1 MKILFISYDGM
12 TDPLGQSQVIPYLQG
27 LSVSGHRVWLLSFEK
42 PERYKSGKME
52 IEALLKK
59 AEITWLPQTYTSKP
73 PVLSTLK
80 DIRMMRN
87 VAFDTIT
94 KEKIDLL
101 HCRSYISALIG
112 QAAKKKFGTR
122 FIFDMRGFWADER
135 VDGGLWKLSN
145 PIFKRIYSFFK
156 KKEKQ
161 FLLEADAVVSLT
173 QNAASE
179 IHSWKGFQQVPIT
192 VIPCCADLD
201 LFVRPDETHIQNLK
215 KDLQIP
221 SDAFVLTYLGS
232 LGTWYMLTEMLEF
245 FKTLT
250 LAKPNA
256 LFLFLTADEPS
267 MVFDEAEKMGIPK
280 SQIRVKKAARKEVP
294 LWASVGNVSLF
305 FIRPLFS
312 KKASSPTKMGELMSL
327 GMPLIC
333 NNQVGDVEQ
342 ILRDGGNGIILN
354 SFDNDAYEKAI
365 SELDVVL
372 NLNPQNSIDCA
383 YKYYSLKNGI
393 DSYLSIYKRF

>member
-27 LSVSGHRVWLLSFEK
+27 LSANGHDVWLISFEK
-42 PERYKSGKME
+42 PERFKSGFEE
-52 IEALLKK
+52 IRNLLENAK
-59 AEITWLPQTYTSKP
+59 ITWLPQKYTSKP

-80 DIRMMRN
+80 DIRTMRK
-87 VAFDTIT
+87 VAFETIT
-94 KEKIDLL
+94 KEKIDVL

-112 QAAKKKFGTR
+112 QSAKKKFGTR

-156 KKEKQ
+156 KKETQ

-173 QNAASE
+173 QNAANE

-201 LFVRPDETHIQNLK
+201 LFKRPEETRISNLK
-215 KDLQIP
+215 NELQIP
-221 SDAFVLTYLGS
+221 QDAFVLTYLGS
-232 LGTWYMLTEMLEF
+232 LGTWYMLSEMLEF
-245 FKTLT
+245 FKTLNHSN
-250 LAKPNA
+250 PNA
-256 LFLFLTADEPS
+256 HFLFLTADEPS
-267 MVFDEAEKMGIPK
+267 MVFDEAYKMRIPK
-280 SQIRVKKAARKEVP
+280 SQIRVKKASRKEVP
-294 LWASVGNVSLF
+294 LWASVGNASLF

-342 ILRDGGNGIILN
+342 ILRDGGNGIILKEF
-354 SFDNDAYEKAI
+354 SESAYIKAI
-365 SELDVVL
+365 SELDEVL
-372 NLNPQNSIDCA
+372 ALNPQNSIDCA

-393 DSYLSIYKRF
+393 EAYLSIYKRF

>member
-1 MKILFISYDGM
+1 M

-27 LSVSGHRVWLLSFEK
+27 LSASGHRVWLLSFEK
-42 PERYKSGKME
+42 PERFQSGKME
-52 IEALLKK
+52 IDALLKN
-59 AEITWLPQTYTSKP
+59 AEISWLPQTYTSKP

-80 DIRMMRN
+80 DIRMMRK
-87 VAFDTIT
+87 VAFETIT
-94 KEKIDLL
+94 KEKIDVV

-173 QNAASE
+173 QNAAGE
-179 IHSWKGFQQVPIT
+179 IHGWKGFQDVPIT

-201 LFVRPDETHIQNLK
+201 LFVRPEETHIQNLK
-215 KDLQIP
+215 KELNIP
-221 SDAFVLTYLGS
+221 ADAFVLTYLGS
-232 LGTWYMLTEMLEF
+232 LGTWYMLSEMLEF

-250 LAKPNA
+250 HSKPHA
-256 LFLFLTADEPS
+256 HFLFLTADEPS

-294 LWASVGNVSLF
+294 LWASVGNASLF

-342 ILRDGGNGIILN
+342 ILSDGGNGIVLN
-354 SFDNDAYEKAI
+354 EFSEPAYRKAI
-365 SELDVVL
+365 EELDEVL
-372 NLNPQNSIDCA
+372 SLNPQNSIDCA

-393 DSYLSIYKRF
+393 DLYLSIYKRL

>member
-1 MKILFISYDGM
+1 M

-27 LSVSGHRVWLLSFEK
+27 LSASGHRVWLLSFEK
-42 PERYKSGKME
+42 PERYESGKHE
-52 IEALLKK
+52 IDTLLKN

-80 DIRMMRN
+80 DIRMMRK
-87 VAFDTIT
+87 VAFETLV
-94 KEKIDLL
+94 KEKIDVL

-112 QAAKKKFGTR
+112 QSAKKKFGTK

-173 QNAASE
+173 QNAANE

-201 LFVRPDETHIQNLK
+201 LFVRPEETLIHNLK
-215 KDLQIP
+215 KEINIP
-221 SDAFVLTYLGS
+221 SEAFVLTYLGS

-250 LAKPNA
+250 QSKPNA
-256 LFLFLTADEPS
+256 HFLFLTADDPS
-267 MVFDEAEKMGIPK
+267 MVLDEAEKMGIPK

-294 LWASVGNVSLF
+294 LWASVGNASLF

-354 SFDNDAYEKAI
+354 AFNTAAYEKAI
-365 SELDVVL
+365 SELDEVL
-372 NLNPQNSIDCA
+372 ALNPQNSIDCA

-393 DSYLSIYKRF
+393 DSYLNIYNRF

>member
-1 MKILFISYDGM
+1 LKILFISYDGM

-27 LSVSGHRVWLLSFEK
+27 LSENGHDVWLISFEK
-42 PERYKSGKME
+42 PERFKLGFEE
-52 IEALLKK
+52 IRNLLEK

-80 DIRMMRN
+80 DIRTMRK
-87 VAFDTIT
+87 VAFETIK
-94 KEKIDLL
+94 KEQIEVV

-156 KKEKQ
+156 KKERQ

-179 IHSWKGFQQVPIT
+179 IHSWKGFQHVPIT

-201 LFVRPDETHIQNLK
+201 LFVRPEETHIQNLK
-215 KDLQIP
+215 KELNIP
-221 SDAFVLTYLGS
+221 ADAFVLTYLGS

-250 LAKPNA
+250 QSKPNA
-256 LFLFLTADEPS
+256 HFLFLTADEPS
-267 MVFDEAEKMGIPK
+267 MVFEEAEKMGIPK
-280 SQIRVKKAARKEVP
+280 SQIRVKRAARKEVP
-294 LWASVGNVSLF
+294 LWASVGNASMF

-354 SFDNDAYEKAI
+354 SFDKDAYEKAI
-365 SELDVVL
+365 SELDEVL
-372 NLNPQNSIDCA
+372 ALNPQNSIDCA
-383 YKYYSLKNGI
+383 YKYYSLKSGI
-393 DSYLSIYKRF
+393 DSYLSIYKRL

>member
-27 LSVSGHRVWLLSFEK
+27 LSENSHRIWLISFEK
-42 PERYKSGKME
+42 PERFIFGNE
-52 IEALLKK
+52 DIRNLLEK
-59 AEITWLPQTYTSKP
+59 AEINWLPQTYTSKP
-73 PVLSTLK
+73 AVLSTLK
-80 DIRMMRN
+80 DIRKMRK
-87 VAFDTIT
+87 VAFETIV
-94 KEKIDLL
+94 KEHIEVL

-112 QAAKKKFGTR
+112 QVAKKKFGTR

-145 PIFKRIYSFFK
+145 PIFERIYSFFK

-179 IHSWKGFQQVPIT
+179 IHSWKGFQHVPIT
-192 VIPCCADLD
+192 VIPCCADLN
-201 LFVRPDETHIQNLK
+201 LFVRPEETHIQNLK
-215 KDLQIP
+215 EELNIP
-221 SDAFVLTYLGS
+221 ADAFVLTYLGS
-232 LGTWYMLTEMLEF
+232 LGTWYMLSEMLEF

-250 LAKPNA
+250 QSKPHA
-256 LFLFLTADEPS
+256 HFLFLTADEPS

-294 LWASVGNVSLF
+294 LWASVGNASLF

-333 NNQVGDVEQ
+333 NNQIGDVEQ
-342 ILRDGGNGIILN
+342 ILRDGGNGIILTAFN
-354 SFDNDAYEKAI
+354 TVAYEKAI
-365 SELDVVL
+365 SELDEVL
-372 NLNPQNSIDCA
+372 TLNPQNSIDCA

-393 DSYLSIYKRF
+393 DSYLSIYKRL

>member
-1 MKILFISYDGM
+1 M

-27 LSVSGHRVWLLSFEK
+27 LSANGHDVWLISFEK
-42 PERYKSGKME
+42 PERFKSGFEE
-52 IEALLKK
+52 IRNLLENAK
-59 AEITWLPQTYTSKP
+59 ITWLPQKYTSKP

-80 DIRMMRN
+80 DIRTMRK
-87 VAFDTIT
+87 VAFETIT
-94 KEKIDLL
+94 KENIDVV

-156 KKEKQ
+156 KKETQ

-173 QNAASE
+173 QNAANE

-201 LFVRPDETHIQNLK
+201 LFKRPEETRISNLK
-215 KDLQIP
+215 NELQIP
-221 SDAFVLTYLGS
+221 QDAFVLTYLGS
-232 LGTWYMLTEMLEF
+232 LGTWYMLSEMLEF
-245 FKTLT
+245 FKTLNHSN
-250 LAKPNA
+250 PNA
-256 LFLFLTADEPS
+256 HFLFLTADEPS
-267 MVFDEAEKMGIPK
+267 MVFDEAYKMRIPK
-280 SQIRVKKAARKEVP
+280 SQIRVKKASRKEVP
-294 LWASVGNVSLF
+294 LWASVGNASLF

-354 SFDNDAYEKAI
+354 AFNTAAYEKAI
-365 SELDVVL
+365 LELDEVL
-372 NLNPQNSIDCA
+372 ALNPQNSIDCA

-393 DSYLSIYKRF
+393 ELYLSIYNRF

>member
-1 MKILFISYDGM
+1 M

-27 LSVSGHRVWLLSFEK
+27 LSANGHDVWLISFEK
-42 PERYKSGKME
+42 PERFKSGFEE
-52 IEALLKK
+52 IRNLLENAK
-59 AEITWLPQTYTSKP
+59 ITWLPQKYTSKP

-80 DIRMMRN
+80 DIRTMRK
-87 VAFDTIT
+87 VAFETIT
-94 KEKIDLL
+94 KEKIDVV

-112 QAAKKKFGTR
+112 QAAKKKFGTQ

-135 VDGGLWKLSN
+135 LDGGLWKLSN

-173 QNAASE
+173 HNAASE
-179 IHSWKGFQQVPIT
+179 IHSWQGFQNVPIT

-201 LFVRPDETHIQNLK
+201 LFVRPEETHIQNLK
-215 KDLQIP
+215 NELQIP
-221 SDAFVLTYLGS
+221 ADAFVLTYLGS
-232 LGTWYMLTEMLEF
+232 LGTWYMLSEMLEF
-245 FKTLT
+245 FKTIT
-250 LAKPNA
+250 QTKPNA
-256 LFLFLTADEPS
+256 YFLFLTADEPS
-267 MVFDEAEKMGIPK
+267 MVFDEAENMGIPK
-280 SQIRVKKAARKEVP
+280 TKIRVKKAARKEVP
-294 LWASVGNVSLF
+294 LWASVGNASLF

-342 ILRDGGNGIILN
+342 ILHDGGNGIIVDEF
-354 SFDNDAYEKAI
+354 SESAYKKAI
-365 SELDVVL
+365 SELDEVL
-372 NLNPQNSIDCA
+372 ALNPQNSIDCA

-393 DSYLSIYKRF
+393 EAYLNIYKRL

>member
-27 LSVSGHRVWLLSFEK
+27 LSANGHDVWLISFEK
-42 PERYKSGKME
+42 PERFKSGFEE
-52 IEALLKK
+52 IRNLLEK
-59 AEITWLPQTYTSKP
+59 AEITWQPQTYTSKP

-80 DIRMMRN
+80 DIRTMRK
-87 VAFDTIT
+87 VAFETII
-94 KEKIDLL
+94 KEHIDAV

-112 QAAKKKFGTR
+112 QAAKKKFGTQ

-145 PIFKRIYSFFK
+145 PIFKRIYTFFK

-179 IHSWKGFQQVPIT
+179 IHSWKGFQDVPIT

-201 LFVRPDETHIQNLK
+201 LFKRPDETRITNLK
-215 KDLQIP
+215 NELQIP

-245 FKTLT
+245 FKTLSQS
-250 LAKPNA
+250 KPNA
-256 LFLFLTADEPS
+256 HFLFLTADEPS
-267 MVFDEAEKMGIPK
+267 MVFDEAEKMGISK
-280 SQIRVKKAARKEVP
+280 SQIRVKKASRKEVP
-294 LWASVGNVSLF
+294 LWASVGNASIF

-354 SFDNDAYEKAI
+354 AFNTAAYEKAI
-365 SELDVVL
+365 SELDEVL
-372 NLNPQNSIDCA
+372 ALNPQNSIDCA

-393 DSYLSIYKRF
+393 ELYLSIYNRF

>member
-1 MKILFISYDGM
+1 M

-27 LSVSGHRVWLLSFEK
+27 LSTSGHRVWLLSFEK
-42 PERYKSGKME
+42 PERYESGKME
-52 IEALLKK
+52 MEALLKN

-94 KEKIDLL
+94 KEKIDVL

-173 QNAASE
+173 QNAAGE
-179 IHSWKGFQQVPIT
+179 IHGWKGFQDVPIT

-201 LFVRPDETHIQNLK
+201 LFKRPDETHIQNLK
-215 KDLQIP
+215 RDLQIP
-221 SDAFVLTYLGS
+221 SDAFVLSYLGS

-250 LAKPNA
+250 QSKPNA
-256 LFLFLTADEPS
+256 HFLFLTADEPS
-267 MVFDEAEKMGIPK
+267 MVFDEAEKLGIPK
-280 SQIRVKKAARKEVP
+280 SQIRVMRAARKEVP
-294 LWASVGNVSLF
+294 LWASVGNASLF
-305 FIRPLFS
+305 FIRPLFY
-312 KKASSPTKMGELMSL
+312 KKASSPTNMGELMSL

-354 SFDNDAYEKAI
+354 SFDKDAYEKAI
-365 SELDVVL
+365 SELDEVL
-372 NLNPQNSIDCA
+372 SLNPQNSIDCA

>member
-1 MKILFISYDGM
+1 M

-27 LSVSGHRVWLLSFEK
+27 LSASGHRVWLLSFEK
-42 PERYKSGKME
+42 PERYESGKME
-52 IEALLKK
+52 ISALLKN

-80 DIRMMRN
+80 DIRMMRK
-87 VAFDTIT
+87 VAFETII
-94 KEKIDLL
+94 KEKIDVL

-112 QAAKKKFGTR
+112 QSAKKKFGTR

-156 KKEKQ
+156 KKETQ

-173 QNAASE
+173 QNAANE

-201 LFVRPDETHIQNLK
+201 LFKRPEETRISNLK
-215 KDLQIP
+215 NELQIP
-221 SDAFVLTYLGS
+221 QDAFVLTYLGS
-232 LGTWYMLTEMLEF
+232 LGTWYMLSEMLEF
-245 FKTLT
+245 FKTLNHSN
-250 LAKPNA
+250 PNA
-256 LFLFLTADEPS
+256 HFLFLTADEPS
-267 MVFDEAEKMGIPK
+267 MVFDEAYKMRIPK
-280 SQIRVKKAARKEVP
+280 SQIRVKKASRKEVP
-294 LWASVGNVSLF
+294 LWASVGNASLF

-342 ILRDGGNGIILN
+342 ILRDGGNGIILKEF
-354 SFDNDAYEKAI
+354 SESAYIKAI
-365 SELDVVL
+365 SELDEVL
-372 NLNPQNSIDCA
+372 ALNPQNSIDCA

-393 DSYLSIYKRF
+393 EAYLSIYKRF

>member
-1 MKILFISYDGM
+1 M

-27 LSVSGHRVWLLSFEK
+27 LSASGHRVWLLSFEK
-42 PERYKSGKME
+42 PERYKSGQTE
-52 IEALLKK
+52 IGALLKN

-80 DIRMMRN
+80 DIRTMRK

-94 KEKIDLL
+94 KEKIDVL

-173 QNAASE
+173 QNAAIE
-179 IHSWKGFQQVPIT
+179 IHSWKGFQDVPIT

-201 LFVRPDETHIQNLK
+201 LFIRPEESHIQNLK
-215 KDLQIP
+215 RDLQIP
-221 SDAFVLTYLGS
+221 ADAFVLTYLGS

-250 LAKPNA
+250 QSKPNA
-256 LFLFLTADEPS
+256 HFLFLTADEPS

-280 SQIRVKKAARKEVP
+280 LQIRVKKASRKEVP
-294 LWASVGNVSLF
+294 LWASVGNASLF

-354 SFDNDAYEKAI
+354 SFDKDAYEKAI
-365 SELDVVL
+365 SELDNVL
-372 NLNPQNSIDCA
+372 KLNPQNSIDCA

>member
-27 LSVSGHRVWLLSFEK
+27 LSASGHRVWLLSFEK
-42 PERYKSGKME
+42 PERYESGKME
-52 IEALLKK
+52 IDALLKT
-59 AEITWLPQTYTSKP
+59 AEIKWLPQTYTSKP

-80 DIRMMRN
+80 DVRTMRK
-87 VAFDTIT
+87 VAFETIT
-94 KEKIDLL
+94 KENIDVL

-112 QAAKKKFGTR
+112 QEAKKKLGTR

-135 VDGGLWKLSN
+135 VDGGLWNLSN
-145 PIFKRIYSFFK
+145 PICKCIYSFFK

-173 QNAASE
+173 QNASDE
-179 IHSWKGFQQVPIT
+179 IHAWKGFQHVPIT

-201 LFVRPDETHIQNLK
+201 LFVRPEETHIQNLK
-215 KDLQIP
+215 KELNIP
-221 SDAFVLTYLGS
+221 ADAFVLTYLGS
-232 LGTWYMLTEMLEF
+232 LGTWYMLSEMLEF
-245 FKTLT
+245 FKTLSQ
-250 LAKPNA
+250 ARSNA
-256 LFLFLTADEPS
+256 HFLFLTADEPS
-267 MVFDEAEKMGIPK
+267 MVFDQAEKMGIPK

-294 LWASVGNVSLF
+294 LWASVGNASLF

-342 ILRDGGNGIILN
+342 ILRDGGNGIILTAFN
-354 SFDNDAYEKAI
+354 TAAYEKAI
-365 SELDVVL
+365 SELDEVL
-372 NLNPQNSIDCA
+372 TLNPQNSIDCA

-393 DSYLSIYKRF
+393 DLYLSIYKRL

>member
-27 LSVSGHRVWLLSFEK
+27 LSANGHDVWLISFEK
-42 PERYKSGKME
+42 PERFKSGFEE
-52 IEALLKK
+52 IRNLLENAK
-59 AEITWLPQTYTSKP
+59 ITWLPQKYTSKP

-80 DIRMMRN
+80 DIRMMRK
-87 VAFDTIT
+87 VAFETIIQ
-94 KEKIDLL
+94 EKIDVL

-112 QAAKKKFGTR
+112 QSAKKKFGTR

-156 KKEKQ
+156 KKETQ

-173 QNAASE
+173 QNAANE

-201 LFVRPDETHIQNLK
+201 LFKRPEETRISNLK
-215 KDLQIP
+215 NELQIP
-221 SDAFVLTYLGS
+221 QDAFVLTYLGS
-232 LGTWYMLTEMLEF
+232 LGTWYMLSEMLEF
-245 FKTLT
+245 FKTLNHSN
-250 LAKPNA
+250 PNA
-256 LFLFLTADEPS
+256 HFLFLTADEPS
-267 MVFDEAEKMGIPK
+267 MVFDEAYKMRIPK
-280 SQIRVKKAARKEVP
+280 SQIRVKKASRKEVP
-294 LWASVGNVSLF
+294 LWASVGNASLF

-342 ILRDGGNGIILN
+342 ILRDGGNGIILKEF
-354 SFDNDAYEKAI
+354 SESAYIKAI
-365 SELDVVL
+365 SELDEVL
-372 NLNPQNSIDCA
+372 ALNPQNSIDCA

-393 DSYLSIYKRF
+393 EAYLSIYKRF

>member
-1 MKILFISYDGM
+1 M

-27 LSVSGHRVWLLSFEK
+27 LSENGHDVWLISFEK
-42 PERYKSGKME
+42 PERFKLGFEE
-52 IEALLKK
+52 IRNILEK

-80 DIRMMRN
+80 DIRTMRK
-87 VAFDTIT
+87 VAFETIA
-94 KEKIDLL
+94 KEKIDVL

-179 IHSWKGFQQVPIT
+179 IHSWKGFKDVPIT

-201 LFVRPDETHIQNLK
+201 LFVRPEEIRITNLK
-215 KDLQIP
+215 NELQIP
-221 SDAFVLTYLGS
+221 PDAFVLTYLGS

-245 FKTLT
+245 FKTIT
-250 LAKPNA
+250 QTKPNA
-256 LFLFLTADEPS
+256 HFLFLTADEPS
-267 MVFDEAEKMGIPK
+267 MVFDEAEKMEIHK

-294 LWASVGNVSLF
+294 LWASVGNASLF

-354 SFDNDAYEKAI
+354 EFSESAYKKAI
-365 SELDVVL
+365 EELDDVL
-372 NLNPQNSIDCA
+372 ALNPQNSIDCA

>member
-12 TDPLGQSQVIPYLQG
+12 TDPLGQSQVIPYLEG
-27 LSVSGHRVWLLSFEK
+27 ISASGHRVWLLSFEK
-42 PERYKSGKME
+42 PERYKSVKME
-52 IEALLKK
+52 IDALLKN

-80 DIRMMRN
+80 DIRTMRK
-87 VAFDTIT
+87 VAFETII
-94 KEKIDLL
+94 KENIDVL

-112 QAAKKKFGTR
+112 QEAKKKLGTR

-145 PIFKRIYSFFK
+145 PIFKRIYTFFK

-161 FLLEADAVVSLT
+161 FLLESDAVVSLT
-173 QNAASE
+173 HNAASE
-179 IHSWKGFQQVPIT
+179 IHGWNGFHEVPIT

-201 LFVRPDETHIQNLK
+201 LFVRPDETRIQNLK
-215 KDLQIP
+215 KEIKIP

-232 LGTWYMLTEMLEF
+232 LGTWYMLSEMLEF

-250 LAKPNA
+250 QSKPHA
-256 LFLFLTADEPS
+256 HFLFLTADEPS
-267 MVFDEAEKMGIPK
+267 MVFAEAEKMGIPK
-280 SQIRVKKAARKEVP
+280 SQIRVKKAARKDVP
-294 LWASVGNVSLF
+294 LWASVGNASLF

-354 SFDNDAYEKAI
+354 EFSEPAYRKAI
-365 SELDVVL
+365 EELDEVL
-372 NLNPQNSIDCA
+372 SLNPQNSIDCA

-393 DSYLSIYKRF
+393 ELYLSIYNRF

>member
-27 LSVSGHRVWLLSFEK
+27 LSASGHRVWLLSFEK
-42 PERYKSGKME
+42 PERYESGKME
-52 IEALLKK
+52 IDALLKN
-59 AEITWLPQTYTSKP
+59 AEITWIPQTYTSKP

-80 DIRMMRN
+80 DIRTMRK
-87 VAFDTIT
+87 VAFETIA
-94 KEKIDLL
+94 KEKIDVL
-101 HCRSYISALIG
+101 HCRSYISSLIG
-112 QAAKKKFGTR
+112 QEAKKKLGTR

-161 FLLEADAVVSLT
+161 FLLEADEVVSLT

-179 IHSWKGFQQVPIT
+179 IHSWKGFQDVPIT

-201 LFVRPDETHIQNLK
+201 LFVRPEETHIINLK
-215 KDLQIP
+215 NELQIP

-245 FKTLT
+245 FKTIT
-250 LAKPNA
+250 QSKPNA
-256 LFLFLTADEPS
+256 HFLFLTADEPS
-267 MVFDEAEKMGIPK
+267 MVFDEAEKMGISK

-294 LWASVGNVSLF
+294 LWASVGNASLF

-354 SFDNDAYEKAI
+354 EFSEPAYRKAI
-365 SELDVVL
+365 EELDEVL
-372 NLNPQNSIDCA
+372 SLNPQNSIDCA
-383 YKYYSLKNGI
+383 YRYYSLKNGI
-393 DSYLSIYKRF
+393 DSYLSIYNRF

>member
-1 MKILFISYDGM
+1 M

-27 LSVSGHRVWLLSFEK
+27 LSASGHRVWLLSFEK
-42 PERYKSGKME
+42 PERFQSGKKEVE
-52 IEALLKK
+52 ILLKN

-80 DIRMMRN
+80 DIRTMRK
-87 VAFDTIT
+87 VAFETIA
-94 KEKIDLL
+94 KEKIDVL

-135 VDGGLWKLSN
+135 VDGGLWNLSN

-179 IHSWKGFQQVPIT
+179 IHSWKGFQHVPIT

-201 LFVRPDETHIQNLK
+201 LFVRPEETHIQNLK
-215 KDLQIP
+215 KELNIP
-221 SDAFVLTYLGS
+221 ADAFVLTYLGS
-232 LGTWYMLTEMLEF
+232 LGTWYMLSEMLEF

-250 LAKPNA
+250 HSKPHA
-256 LFLFLTADEPS
+256 HFLFLTADEPS

-294 LWASVGNVSLF
+294 LWASVGNASLF

-342 ILRDGGNGIILN
+342 ILSDGGNGIILN
-354 SFDNDAYEKAI
+354 EFSEPAYRKAI
-365 SELDVVL
+365 EELDEVL
-372 NLNPQNSIDCA
+372 SLNPQNSIDCA

-393 DSYLSIYKRF
+393 DSYLSIYKRL

>member
-27 LSVSGHRVWLLSFEK
+27 LSASGHRVWLLSFEK
-42 PERYKSGKME
+42 PERYESGKME
-52 IEALLKK
+52 ISALLKN
-59 AEITWLPQTYTSKP
+59 AEITWLPQKYTSKP

-80 DIRMMRN
+80 DIRTMRK
-87 VAFDTIT
+87 VAFETIT
-94 KEKIDLL
+94 KEKIEVV

-156 KKEKQ
+156 KKETQ

-173 QNAASE
+173 QNAANE

-201 LFVRPDETHIQNLK
+201 LFKRPEETRISNLK
-215 KDLQIP
+215 NELQIP
-221 SDAFVLTYLGS
+221 QDAFVLTYLGS
-232 LGTWYMLTEMLEF
+232 LGTWYMLSEMLEF
-245 FKTLT
+245 FKTLNHSN
-250 LAKPNA
+250 PNA
-256 LFLFLTADEPS
+256 HFLFLTADEPS
-267 MVFDEAEKMGIPK
+267 MVFDEAYKMRIPK
-280 SQIRVKKAARKEVP
+280 SQIRVKKASRKEVP
-294 LWASVGNVSLF
+294 LWASVGNASLF

-342 ILRDGGNGIILN
+342 ILRDGGNGIILKEF
-354 SFDNDAYEKAI
+354 SESAYIKAI
-365 SELDVVL
+365 SELDEVL
-372 NLNPQNSIDCA
+372 ALNPQNSIDCA

-393 DSYLSIYKRF
+393 EAYLSIYKRF

>member
-27 LSVSGHRVWLLSFEK
+27 LSASGHRVWLLSFEK
-42 PERYKSGKME
+42 PERYESGKME
-52 IEALLKK
+52 IDALLKN

-80 DIRMMRN
+80 DVRTMRKA
-87 VAFDTIT
+87 AFETII
-94 KEKIDLL
+94 KEKIDVL

-179 IHSWKGFQQVPIT
+179 IHSWKGFQHVPIT

-201 LFVRPDETHIQNLK
+201 LFKRPDETRITNLK
-215 KDLQIP
+215 NELQIP
-221 SDAFVLTYLGS
+221 PDAFVLTYLGS

-250 LAKPNA
+250 QYKPNA
-256 LFLFLTADEPS
+256 HFLFLTADEPS
-267 MVFDEAEKMGIPK
+267 MVFDEAEKMSIPK

-294 LWASVGNVSLF
+294 LWASVGNASLF

-354 SFDNDAYEKAI
+354 SFDKDAYEKAI
-365 SELDVVL
+365 SELDEVL
-372 NLNPQNSIDCA
+372 KLNPQNSIDCA
-383 YKYYSLKNGI
+383 YKNYSLKNGI
-393 DSYLSIYKRF
+393 DSYLSIYNRF